1 MSVPIIGILGGI
13 GSGKSSV
20 IRHVT
25 EFQLQIID
33 ADKVGHDL
41 LQDTDILK
49 QLSEIFPASVFDTT
63 GQVIRSGLADR
74 VFGDSPGHRAA
85 LAQLQLIVHPG
96 IQAEIKSQIRSVAPD
111 VDAIVLDAAILLESG
126 WADECDHLVYIHTP
140 ESTRIQRVTSTRSWT
155 VEEFQ
160 RRELVQ
166 LPVYIK
172 KQRADFIIDNSGTI
186 DEAAQQMTGILRV
199 LINS

>member
-49 QLSEIFPASVFDTT
+49 QLSEIFPA
-63 GQVIRSGLADR
+63 
-74 VFGDSPGHRAA
+74 
-85 LAQLQLIVHPG
+85 
-96 IQAEIKSQIRSVAPD
+96 
-111 VDAIVLDAAILLESG
+111 
-126 WADECDHLVYIHTP
+126 
-140 ESTRIQRVTSTRSWT
+140 
-155 VEEFQ
+155 
-160 RRELVQ
+160 
-166 LPVYIK
+166 
-172 KQRADFIIDNSGTI
+172 
-186 DEAAQQMTGILRV
+186 
-199 LINS
+199 

>member
-41 LQDTDILK
+41 LQDPDILK
-49 QLSEIFPASVFDTT
+49 QLRETFPTSVFDTT
-63 GQVIRSGLADR
+63 GQVIRSNLAAQ
-74 VFGDSPGHRAA
+74 VFGESPDHKAA

-96 IQAEIKSQIRSVAPD
+96 IRAEIKSQVQTVPSDI
-111 VDAIVLDAAILLESG
+111 DAIILDAAILLESG

-140 ESTRIQRVTSTRSWT
+140 KPTRIQRVISTRNWT
-155 VEEFQ
+155 VEELAH
-160 RRELVQ
+160 RELAQ
-166 LPVYIK
+166 LPADLK
-172 KQRADFIIDNSGTI
+172 KQRANFIIDNSGTI
-186 DEAAQQMTGILRV
+186 NEAAHHMTEILRI